1 MTPLSE
7 TRKGK
12 AKQEGDSGQ
21 KCSLLFKF
29 HNARLLHL
37 VFDSLEKLT
46 RTEIGGW
53 TLRFFFEG
61 LVRKGTDNPGKGI

>member
-1 MTPLSE
+1 MTPVSE

-12 AKQEGDSGQ
+12 AKQERDFGQ
-21 KCSLLFKF
+21 KCSLLSKF

-53 TLRFFFEG
+53 TLRFFED
-61 LVRKGTDNPGKGI
+61 LVRKGEDNPERRI